1 MDRIA
6 DRLRE
11 DAARID
17 VAVSPE
23 LDARIRASLERVAGE
38 QRRPAGRRTKTFGLW
53 WLSTLTGAA
62 LAAALIVAVN
72 LAPSGDGQQPAP
84 AAPPAVA
91 ELELPAVPLNIRPA
105 VLTRPLEEEYE
116 LLQSDIEK
124 AGATVRE
131 SLEQVF

>member
-1 MDRIA
+1 MDRIGE
-6 DRLRE
+6 RLRE
-11 DAARID
+11 DAAGID

-23 LDARIRASLERVAGE
+23 LDARIRASLERVAEE
-38 QRRPAGRRTKTFGLW
+38 QHRPARHRPKSFGLW

-72 LAPSGDGQQPAP
+72 LRSPGGGQQ
-84 AAPPAVA
+84 AAPVEPPVVA
-91 ELELPAVPLNIRPA
+91 ELELPAVPLKIQPA